1 MRSWTT
7 IEISIIFPSEDLIV
21 ARALARHFRCASEFT
36 LKVLGGKWKTAI
48 LCLLKEGESLRY
60 GQLRAFLPRLS
71 NKVLT
76 ERLKELE
83 VLGLVTKSNTPGSRS
98 TRYRL
103 TERGETLRTVLAAIY
118 QWGERNAAV
127 YGVKCDNPVRA
138 ARKMGLGKK

>member
-1 MRSWTT
+1 M
-7 IEISIIFPSEDLIV
+7 

-60 GQLRAFLPRLS
+60 GQLRTFLPRLS

-83 VLGLVTKSNTPGSRS
+83 ALGLVTKGNTSGSHS

-103 TERGETLRTVLAAIY
+103 TERGETLRTVLTAIY
-118 QWGERNAAV
+118 QWGDRHAPV

>member
-1 MRSWTT
+1 M
-7 IEISIIFPSEDLIV
+7 

-36 LKVLGGKWKTAI
+36 LKILGGKWKTAI

-60 GQLRAFLPRLS
+60 GQLRTFLPRLS
-71 NKVLT
+71 DKVLT

-83 VLGLVTKSNTPGSRS
+83 ALGLVTKSRTPGLHS

-118 QWGERNAAV
+118 EWGDRHAGV

-138 ARKMGLGKK
+138 ARKMGLGKR